1 MKGNILACMACLCYL
16 STGCRTTEKA
26 VTRHVS
32 ESAIETDSCE
42 ADNRQAVLLT
52 TSRLDEELD
61 WWISEMDRDY
71 VKVYWSPPDSVGKQ
85 YKVSEEKGTIHH
97 VVRDS
102 IIARQASDAAF
113 KSKIRSSARS
123 VRKTATDKQVQVA
136 EKSKSGAFPWL
147 NTLASII
154 LLLTVI
160 RIMVV
165 TFRR

>member
-1 MKGNILACMACLCYL
+1 MKGNLSVCMACLCCL

-32 ESAIETDSCE
+32 ESAIETDSLK
-42 ADNRQAVLLT
+42 ADSRQAFQMAL
-52 TSRLDEELD
+52 SRLDEELD
-61 WWISEMDRDY
+61 WRISETDRDY

-97 VVRDS
+97 IVRDS
-102 IIARQASDAAF
+102 IIARRSYDATF
-113 KSKIRSSARS
+113 KSKTRSSARS
-123 VRKTATDKQVQVA
+123 VKKTTTNKQVQVA

-160 RIMVV
+160 RIMTVI
-165 TFRR
+165 FRR